1 MVEGVGLRKVDARL
15 HGKDDS
21 NSHGARPVHLII
33 SMIEW
38 IRTSGLSIKISL
50 SPGASR
56 PPHQPGYEPAR
67 PMVGEVTSPQS
78 PPWGLGLR
86 VWCAA
91 RCPTRLPSTRQECPA
106 QVRCVHLPAFMHTSR
121 HKILGCD
128 SQYRGTS
135 LIRNRPPPRATI
147 GP

>member
-1 MVEGVGLRKVDARL
+1 VVEGVGLRKVDARL

-78 PPWGLGLR
+78 PPWGLGLG

-91 RCPTRLPSTRQECPA
+91 QNAREESERDIVQK
-106 QVRCVHLPAFMHTSR
+106 R
-121 HKILGCD
+121 HHVPCFDRHSK
-128 SQYRGTS
+128 S
-135 LIRNRPPPRATI
+135 
-147 GP
+147 